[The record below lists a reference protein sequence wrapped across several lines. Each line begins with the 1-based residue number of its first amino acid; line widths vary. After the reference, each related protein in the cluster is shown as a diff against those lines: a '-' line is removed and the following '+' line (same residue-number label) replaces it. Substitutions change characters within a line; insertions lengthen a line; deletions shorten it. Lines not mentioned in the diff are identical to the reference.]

1 LIIIIVAAASV
12 QRQEKDMTAKA
23 TKMQETIE
31 NALCP
36 IAYATLANKGLE
48 RMIEAG
54 KITLDLAGEQNA
66 DILATMKK
74 ALKGTPLAN
83 MPMLDLAVSAVQG
96 YIDVQKNLMDRML
109 EQSNA
114 VLSAMEGFGVD
125 ANKAKVEFS
134 NMLQASVDRSTATQT
149 SIYEYAIDQ
158 TKAGINAV
166 KKQPGIAGTGV
177 ELVANAIESAFDTAM
192 ETQKAI
198 VILATKPLKA
208 IPVGA

>member
-1 LIIIIVAAASV
+1 V

-23 TKMQETIE
+23 TTIQKTIE

-74 ALKGTPLAN
+74 ALKDTPLAN
-83 MPMLDLAVSAVQG
+83 MPMLDLVGLAVQG
-96 YIDVQKNLMDRML
+96 YIDVQKNLMEQML
-109 EQSNA
+109 EQSND
-114 VLSAMEGFGVD
+114 VLRAMEGFGVD
-125 ANKAKVEFS
+125 ANKAKAELS
-134 NMLQASVDRSTATQT
+134 NMLQASLDRSTAAQT
-149 SIYEYAIDQ
+149 SVYEYAIDQ

-177 ELVANAIESAFDTAM
+177 ELVANSIESAFDTAM

-208 IPVGA
+208 LSVGA

>member
-1 LIIIIVAAASV
+1 
-12 QRQEKDMTAKA
+12 MTAKA